1 MNGGIARL
9 PSDGVR
15 GGRGPIH
22 RDTSDKDAPQ

>member
-9 PSDGVR
+9 PNDSVL
-15 GGRGPIH
+15 GGREPIH